1 MRSVSSPSGVFP
13 VRASFSILDSFYHLQ
28 VKFQP
33 TSTIIFLVITM
44 QLAISLIS
52 RNVCWNSVRAI
63 YQGCWSG
70 WRRLWSNNRQGSF
83 RRWRSFCPSSN
94 CNLCSGR
101 SRYINRKIPR
111 CIKCG
116 IGRKREDNGV
126 QEDSEKEDKS
136 PRFCRCQQL
145 WQPSGNFVFLLGEKG
160 GEEIVRGVIRQAVNI
175 GSQLI
180 LTTYSFLKNWIFC
193 ARRIWEVC

>member
-111 CIKCG
+111 CIKCD

-126 QEDSEKEDKS
+126 QEDWRLREGRQESTLLPMSAALTAERQL
-136 PRFCRCQQL
+136 RFL
-145 WQPSGNFVFLLGEKG
+145 
-160 GEEIVRGVIRQAVNI
+160 VRGER
-175 GSQLI
+175 
-180 LTTYSFLKNWIFC
+180 WRRDC
-193 ARRIWEVC
+193 ARSHRTICKHWFATDFNNI